1 MPNKKKFKRILLKLS
16 GEILAGGGQGIDP
29 EVLDTIANEIVAVK
43 NQGVQIGIVIGGGN
57 IFRGLAGAAQGMD
70 RVSADHMGM
79 LATTINCLALQ
90 NVLETKN
97 VPVRVLSAIRM
108 DGVAEPFVKR
118 NAVRYLNDGEI
129 VVFAAGTGNPYFTT
143 DTAAALRASE
153 IDADVLLKGTK
164 VDGVYSG
171 DPEKNKDVT
180 LFKELSFIDVIKKQL
195 RVMDTTAVSLCM
207 DNDIPIIVFNF
218 RKQGNLLGIIA
229 GTHTGT
235 IVKGE
240 GLA

>member
-180 LFKELSFIDVIKKQL
+180 LFKELSFIDVIKKQN
-195 RVMDTTAVSLCM
+195 V
-207 DNDIPIIVFNF
+207 
-218 RKQGNLLGIIA
+218 GII
-229 GTHTGT
+229 H
-235 IVKGE
+235 IDKSI
-240 GLA
+240 